1 MKTKQVQQN
10 KEIVI
15 HDFDK
20 GLNHTLKTI
29 ESELSEKNAELIKKY
44 DKEMV
49 RNSLAKGTRLK
60 HLLIILNLSRMLK
73 KDWKDVTRVDI
84 EELVY
89 QFIQRYSPD
98 GKETHHTWDHK
109 KILKIFFRWIK
120 LGSRQHRDVGNPE
133 FKSEGT
139 TLVLSIVLV
148 IFGIAGVGH
157 MYIGQVGKGVGILIG
172 GIILLAIGGGNIDV
186 WYWCNIFNNL
196 SCVVHLANN
205 IF

>member
-1 MKTKQVQQN
+1 MKTKQIHQN

-20 GLNHTLKTI
+20 GLDHTLNTI
-29 ESELSEKNAELIKKY
+29 EKELSEKNAELIKKY

-49 RNSLAKGTRLK
+49 RNSLSKGTRLK

-73 KDWKDVTRVDI
+73 KDWENVTRVDI

-89 QFIQRYSPD
+89 QFIQRYSPN

-120 LGSRQHRDVGNPE
+120 LGSREHRDVGNPDE
-133 FKSEGT
+133 TKWIHLNRVKSGIVREQLITDEDISEIIKSCFNPRDKAFFDVHYEAGT
-139 TLVLSIVLV
+139 RP
-148 IFGIAGVGH
+148 G
-157 MYIGQVGKGVGILIG
+157 
-172 GIILLAIGGGNIDV
+172 
-186 WYWCNIFNNL
+186 
-196 SCVVHLANN
+196 
-205 IF
+205 